1 MLLMRNPSVC
11 LNLINAVRYYKYY
24 FLNCWEMLLRN
35 VAGVEFVVVVV
46 AAADDSY
53 NFDVV
58 AVVAL
63 TLKVRKM
70 LNVVVVVAAAVYT
83 YVALTIGWWVM
94 KMLKNPWNFVAFVF
108 ENVVVVEDDVVVEIK
123 NQFVVVTL

>member
-35 VAGVEFVVVVV
+35 VAGVEFVVVV

-70 LNVVVVVAAAVYT
+70 LNVVVVAAAVYT

-108 ENVVVVEDDVVVEIK
+108 ENVVVVEDDVVEIK